1 MVMVLGSS
9 LGATQA
15 ERPVMSRKYAFDARC
30 YFLAEHFLG
39 SSACEA
45 AKRELAQD
53 FQDAAETFCSNDE
66 IVPGDVWANAETPFA
81 KNH

>member
-1 MVMVLGSS
+1 M
-9 LGATQA
+9 Q
-15 ERPVMSRKYAFDARC
+15 RKYQFDARC

-66 IVPGDVWANAETPFA
+66 RVPDDVWANADTPFA